1 MQQEEE
7 EPTKKKNDDFP
18 EFEYNSDD
26 EKNVR
31 VVAMTGKTIGAEI
44 YDDDMSDEY

>member
-18 EFEYNSDD
+18 EFEYNSDN

-31 VVAMTGKTIGAEI
+31 VDAKTGKTIGVEM
-44 YDDDMSDEY
+44 YDDG